1 MRVDNIDFFS
11 SEKLQRII
19 AERFGQSV
27 DLADLNDD
35 SLKIFEQSTREAVK
49 NFERS
54 MGFNSQYTNPKY
66 VENKVLLDY
75 ITKEQEK
82 RMKISRVQGDKVEL
96 SDPENPGITTTIDT
110 KKMDLDTDEKGQL
123 KVDKKDQKSMQQ
135 QKTKM
140 IPGQTVRMEDM
151 DDDAKAFMDHLS
163 SKGYKILSQG
173 GGPNSISIEY
183 QDREGNTHVVDFK
196 HGTITKEAEKSSKDD
211 LEDIVAPEFKKVVH
225 DMQQGMSRDD
235 IKKKYPK
242 AAKTVDQVADD
253 LKKVME
259 VIRNHLLNA
268 QGQSIDEAGYRMSG
282 RETAAL
288 RLLVGSQNFAM
299 ARRAMEMA
307 RNGQSVPAS
316 LMKGFMPILEKL
328 DKFIKGGA
336 GAVNRL
342 NTLSSIVGEDYEA
355 KLKKLLENEMETSE
369 ILLASQDIVD
379 QITDMYEKIA
389 ELKSSA
395 VLELVDR
402 MSNEM
407 GNEQA
412 QSFQNQI
419 NPTLQALED
428 ALGTARQGAQD
439 AVSIVKGEAPK
450 PMAGDG
456 DIDAGDDLELDAG
469 DDMGDA
475 DIEGGDDFGAS
486 EPAAGGKEPAGRAER

>member
-1 MRVDNIDFFS
+1 MRVDNIDFYS
-11 SEKLQRII
+11 SDRLQQLI
-19 AERFGQSV
+19 AERFGQNIQ
-27 DLADLNDD
+27 LKQLDD
-35 SLKIFEQSTREAVK
+35 QSLDIFK
-49 NFERS
+49 NSIHESIRSFERS
-54 MGFNSQYTNPKY
+54 MGFNKTSTNKNY
-66 VENKVLLDY
+66 MENKILLDY

-82 RMKISRVQGDKVEL
+82 RLKVSKVMGDKVEL
-96 SDPENPGITTTIDT
+96 DDPENPGMKTTIDT
-110 KKMDLDTDEKGQL
+110 KQMDIDTDDQGNL
-123 KVDKKDQKSMQQ
+123 KLDKKDQKTTQQ
-135 QKTKM
+135 QKQKLS
-140 IPGQTVRMEDM
+140 PGQEIKVEDM

-196 HGTITKEAEKSSKDD
+196 HGSVTKESDD
-211 LEDIVAPEFKKVVH
+211 ESGLEDIVAPEFKKVVH
-225 DMQQGMSRDD
+225 DMQQGMSKED

-259 VIRNHLLNA
+259 VIRNHLLGA
-268 QGQSIDEAGYRMSG
+268 QGQTIDEAGYRMSG

-336 GAVNRL
+336 GAVQRL
-342 NTLSSIVGEDYEA
+342 NTLSSIVGEDYET

-379 QITDMYEKIA
+379 TITDMYEKIA
-389 ELKSSA
+389 EIKSSQ

-407 GNEQA
+407 GQEQA
-412 QSFQNQI
+412 SSFSNQI
-419 NPTLQALED
+419 NPTLEALED
-428 ALGTARQGAQD
+428 ALSTARQGAQD
-439 AVSIVKGEAPK
+439 AVSIVKGDAPT

-456 DIDAGDDLELDAG
+456 DIDTSLDTDIEGDS
-469 DDMGDA
+469 
-475 DIEGGDDFGAS
+475 DIEGGDEFGAS
-486 EPAAGGKEPAGRAER
+486 EPAAGGTEPAGRAER

>member
-1 MRVDNIDFFS
+1 MRLDNIDFYS
-11 SEKLQRII
+11 SDKLQQLI
-19 AERFGQSV
+19 AERFGQNIY
-27 DLADLNDD
+27 LNQLDD
-35 SLKIFEQSTREAVK
+35 QSLDIFK
-49 NFERS
+49 NSIHESIKSFERS
-54 MGFNSQYTNPKY
+54 MGFNKTSTNKNY
-66 VENKVLLDY
+66 MENKILLDY

-82 RMKISRVQGDKVEL
+82 RLKVSKVMGDKVEL
-96 SDPENPGITTTIDT
+96 DDPENPGMKTTIDT
-110 KKMDLDTDEKGQL
+110 KQMDIDTDDQGNL
-123 KVDKKDQKSMQQ
+123 KLDKKDQKTTQQ
-135 QKTKM
+135 QKQKLS
-140 IPGQTVRMEDM
+140 PGQEIKVEDM
-151 DDDAKAFMDHLS
+151 DDDAKDFVDYLS

-173 GGPNSISIEY
+173 GGPKGISIEY
-183 QDREGNTHVVDFK
+183 QDREGNRHTVDFK
-196 HGTITKEAEKSSKDD
+196 HGGVAEEKDSESKDD
-211 LEDIVAPEFKKVVH
+211 LENIVAPEFKKVVH
-225 DMQQGMSRDD
+225 DMQQGMSKEE

-259 VIRNHLLNA
+259 VIKNHFLA
-268 QGQSIDEAGYRMSG
+268 VQGHQIDEAGYRMSG
-282 RETAAL
+282 KETAAL

-379 QITDMYEKIA
+379 TITDMYEKIA
-389 ELKSSA
+389 EIKSSA

-407 GNEQA
+407 GQEQA
-412 QSFQNQI
+412 SSFSNQI
-419 NPTLQALED
+419 NPTLEALED
-428 ALGTARQGAQD
+428 ALSTARQGAQD

-450 PMAGDG
+450 PMAGDS
-456 DIDAGDDLELDAG
+456 DIDTSLDTDIEGDS
-469 DDMGDA
+469 
-475 DIEGGDDFGAS
+475 DIEGGDEFGAS
-486 EPAAGGKEPAGRAER
+486 EPAAGGTEPAGRAER

>member
-1 MRVDNIDFFS
+1 MRLDNIDFFS
-11 SEKLQRII
+11 PDKLQQII

-27 DLADLNDD
+27 KLADLNDD
-35 SLKIFEQSTREAVK
+35 SLGIFEQSTREAIK
-49 NFERS
+49 SFERS
-54 MGFNSQYTNPKY
+54 MGFNSQQSNPRY
-66 VENKVLLDY
+66 VENKILLDF
-75 ITKEQEK
+75 ILKEQEK
-82 RMKISRVQGDKVEL
+82 RLKVNKVMGDKVEL
-96 SDPENPGITTTIDT
+96 SDPENPGMTTTIDT

-123 KVDKKDQKSMQQ
+123 KLDKKDQKSMQQ
-135 QKTKM
+135 QKSKL
-140 IPGQTVRMEDM
+140 IPGQTIRMEDM
-151 DDDAKAFMDHLS
+151 DDDAKEFVDYLS

-173 GGPNSISIEY
+173 GGPNGISIEY
-183 QDREGNTHVVDFK
+183 QDRDGKTHQVDFK
-196 HGTITKEAEKSSKDD
+196 HGGITKEQDDTAKDD

-225 DMQQGMSRDD
+225 DMQQGMSKDE

-259 VIRNHLLNA
+259 VMKNHFLA
-268 QGQSIDEAGYRMSG
+268 VQGHQIDEAGYRMSG

-407 GNEQA
+407 GQEIA
-412 QSFQNQI
+412 DSFSNQI

-428 ALGTARQGAQD
+428 ALGTARKGAQD
-439 AVSIVKGEAPK
+439 SVSIVKGEQPK

-456 DIDAGDDLELDAG
+456 DIDADMDIDSADG
-469 DDMGDA
+469 MGDA

-486 EPAAGGKEPAGRAER
+486 EPAAGGTEPAGRAER

>member
-11 SEKLQRII
+11 ASKLKQVI
-19 AERFGQSV
+19 EDRFGQSV
-27 DLADLNDD
+27 EIADLNND
-35 SLKIFEQSTREAVK
+35 SLAVFK
-49 NFERS
+49 ESVQDSIKKFERS
-54 MGFNSQYTNPKY
+54 MGFNSNSTNAKY
-66 VENKVLLDY
+66 MENKVLLDY

-82 RMKISRVQGDKVEL
+82 RMKVSKVQGDNIEIE
-96 SDPENPGITTTIDT
+96 DPDNPGMKTTIDT
-110 KKMDLDTDEKGQL
+110 KKVDLDQDQQGNI
-123 KVDKKDQKSMQQ
+123 KVDKKTNNPAKKVQVK
-135 QKTKM
+135 
-140 IPGQTVRMEDM
+140 PGQQISMEDL
-151 DDDAKAFMDHLS
+151 DDEARNFIDYTQDQ
-163 SKGYKILSQG
+163 GYKIISQG
-173 GGPNSISIEY
+173 GGPKGYSIEY
-183 QDREGNTHVVDFK
+183 QDREGEVHQVMFK
-196 HGTITKEAEKSSKDD
+196 SGKVTREAEEGND
-211 LEDIVAPEFKKVVH
+211 LEDLVAPEFKKVVH
-225 DMQQGMSRDD
+225 DMQQGMNKEE

-242 AAKTVDQVADD
+242 AAKTVDMVAGD

-259 VIRNHLLNA
+259 VMKNHFLA
-268 QGQSIDEAGYRMSG
+268 VQGHQIDEAGYRMSG

-299 ARRAMEMA
+299 AKRAMEMA

-336 GAVNRL
+336 GAVQRL
-342 NTLSSIVGEDYEA
+342 KNLTDIVGESYEA
-355 KLKKLLENEMETSE
+355 QLKKLLENEMETSE
-369 ILLASQDIVD
+369 ILLATQDIVD

-389 ELKSSA
+389 EIKSSA

-407 GNEQA
+407 GQEQA

-439 AVSIVKGEAPK
+439 AVGVVKGEAPQ

-456 DIDAGDDLELDAG
+456 DIDGGMDMEIDTDA
-469 DDMGDA
+469 DADMGGDA

-486 EPAAGGKEPAGRAER
+486 EPAAGGTEPAGRAER